1 MRNPLLLNWLLGLA
15 NVLLMAGIFS
25 LFRVF
30 RLVKVMR
37 IYVRQIC
44 GKLEID
50 CGKDLD

>member
-1 MRNPLLLNWLLGLA
+1 MKNGLLLNWLIGLS
-15 NVLLMAGIFS
+15 NVLMATGVFA